1 MCRCHV
7 QRKFSS
13 WCSPRRGSFLPPPP
27 ISAPSLVRMSLY
39 TQLHTPSE
47 RQGSLVCCTSC
58 SHIVRPDIANEQQWF
73 ENLFQFLSHRYY
85 AYIFGFDKWPLGSD
99 NVPRKME
106 LQKLEVSV
114 IMDPECDSFPSIT
127 SDESC
132 EYLCHGNRLFTKL
145 LVTDSRARS

>member
-1 MCRCHV
+1 MRWLDGITDSMGKSLSKLWEIMKD
-7 QRKFSS
+7 REA
-13 WCSPRRGSFLPPPP
+13 WCAVL
-27 ISAPSLVRMSLY
+27 
-39 TQLHTPSE
+39 
-47 RQGSLVCCTSC
+47 QGVT
-58 SHIVRPDIANEQQWF
+58 VRPDLAKEQWF
-73 ENLFQFLSHRYY
+73 KNLFEFLSHRYY
-85 AYIFGFDKWPLGSD
+85 AYIFGTYKWHRGYNKIPSE
-99 NVPRKME
+99 ME